1 MPNENKVDSDKLKVS
16 INDQLRLP
24 CWLCGNL
31 VSIQFTKKDKPYIIC
46 NNCGIQTFVR
56 YGKAEDLLKT
66 KLKEYLEE
74 KESCER

>member
-1 MPNENKVDSDKLKVS
+1 MPDENKIDSDKLNVY
-16 INDQLRLP
+16 INEKLKLP

-46 NNCGIQTFVR
+46 NNCGIQTFVI

-74 KESCER
+74 KESGER